1 MRPIYFFCRKAI
13 SPWIL
18 LFALTATAPA
28 QTDQLERHVEHLA
41 STELE
46 GRLTG
51 SPGAEK
57 AAVYIIEEME
67 KLGVKPMPGQ
77 DRYRVGFDF
86 TAGTSDAGTSVTI
99 RSTEGSESVY
109 REEVRALSFSSNE
122 EVSGLVYF
130 AGYGLVVPESQGL
143 PYDSYAGADVQ
154 DKIVLVL
161 RYFPEDAEPEARTIL
176 ARYAGLRHKAMM
188 ARERGARAL
197 LVVTGPH
204 SPNAGELIPMSFD
217 TAISGSGIGA
227 ASLTGELADILF
239 EQVADKTLG
248 QAQKSFDT
256 ANPHVTG
263 FEIPG
268 VELTLDAK
276 VHREKR
282 EGNNL
287 VGYLPATTQAD
298 TDGYVM
304 LGAHYDH
311 LGRGGHGNSLAK
323 KEEQGQIHFGADDN
337 ASGVAAVLEIASRLA
352 EKERT
357 KPLLIGFWSGEEI
370 GLLGSSH
377 FIKTALP
384 ADRITAYVNFD
395 MVGRMKDNKLALRAV
410 GTSSVWPRL
419 IEQTNVVVG
428 FDINTSDD
436 PYQPTDVMNF
446 NNAGI
451 PSLDFFTG
459 GHVDYH
465 RPTDVA
471 SAINYEDMERVV
483 DFSTLL
489 VEKLMKLDEPP
500 QFVKVERSVEA
511 TGSRASLRA
520 FTGTIPDYTTDV
532 EGLRLSGVIEGGPAD
547 EVGLQE
553 GDVIVEFAGHKIT
566 NIYDYT
572 YALDAVKIGE
582 PVKVVIQ
589 RGDERLEM
597 ELTPR
602 ARK

>member
-1 MRPIYFFCRKAI
+1 MRSIYFFCRKATTL
-13 SPWIL
+13 WVL
-18 LFALTATAPA
+18 LLALTATAQA
-28 QTDQLERHVEHLA
+28 QTDKLEKHVELLA
-41 STELE
+41 SAELE

-51 SPGAEK
+51 TPGAEK
-57 AAVYIIEEME
+57 AAVYIIEAME
-67 KLGVKPMPGQ
+67 KLGAKPLPGQ
-77 DRYRVGFDF
+77 DHYRVAFDF
-86 TAGTSDAGTSVTI
+86 TAGTSDAGTSVTV
-99 RSTEGSESVY
+99 RTAEGRESVY
-109 REEVRALSFSSNE
+109 REEVRALSFSGNE
-122 EVSGLVYF
+122 EVSGPVYF

-143 PYDSYAGADVQ
+143 PYDSYAGSDVQ

-161 RYFPEDAEPEARTIL
+161 RYFPEDADPEARTIL

-227 ASLTGELADILF
+227 ASITGELADTLF

-248 QAQKSFDT
+248 ETQKSFDS

-276 VHREKR
+276 VNREKR
-282 EGNNL
+282 VGYNL
-287 VGYLPATTQAD
+287 VGYLPATQGA
-298 TDGYVM
+298 TDSYIM

-311 LGRGGHGNSLAK
+311 LGRGRHGNSLAK

-337 ASGVAAVLEIASRLA
+337 ASGVATVLEIAARLA

-357 KPLLIGFWSGEEI
+357 QPLLIGFWSGEEL

-377 FIKTALP
+377 FVKTAFP
-384 ADRITAYVNFD
+384 VDRIDAYVNFD

-410 GTSSVWPRL
+410 GTSPVWPRL

-428 FDINTSDD
+428 FDINISDD

-446 NNAGI
+446 NNAGV

-465 RPTDVA
+465 RPSDVA

-483 DFSTLL
+483 DFSALL

-520 FTGTIPDYTTDV
+520 YTGTIPDYTTEV

-547 EVGLQE
+547 EVGLRE

-582 PVKVVIQ
+582 PVKVVIH
-589 RGDERLEM
+589 RGDERMEV

>member
-1 MRPIYFFCRKAI
+1 MKLIYFLAT

-18 LFALTATAPA
+18 SLALAAPAAA
-28 QTDQLERHVEHLA
+28 QTDRLEKHVEHLA

-57 AAVYIIEEME
+57 AATYIIEEME
-67 KLGVKPMPGQ
+67 KLGVKPLPGQ
-77 DRYRVGFDF
+77 DHYRVAFDF
-86 TAGTSDAGTSVTI
+86 TAGTRDAGTTAMVRTA
-99 RSTEGSESVY
+99 EGQESVY
-109 REEVRALSFSSNE
+109 REEVQALSFSGNE
-122 EVSGLVYF
+122 KVSGTVYF

-197 LVVTGPH
+197 LVVTGPR

-239 EQVADKTLG
+239 KQVADKTLEE
-248 QAQKSFDT
+248 AQKSFDT

-282 EGNNL
+282 EGNNV

-298 TDGYVM
+298 TGGYVM

-337 ASGVAAVLEIASRLA
+337 ASGVATVLEIASRLV
-352 EKERT
+352 ENDRT

-384 ADRITAYVNFD
+384 ADRIAAYVNFD

-446 NNAGI
+446 NNAGV

-520 FTGTIPDYTTDV
+520 FTGTIPDYTTEA

-589 RGDERLEM
+589 RGDERIEM